1 MTGKLIILL
10 KKIYVQFR
18 DHTIF
23 TQLFLSFVTTSLLI
37 IIISTIFYYNYAIK
51 STERQV
57 KLEIEDTLQQSIAL
71 LQRGYLAPIDSSLSM
86 MEMSPSLNNFLRT
99 PYLEARF
106 LRFDIEKQYAQLIS
120 LYPHL
125 YHSIRFVDGFG
136 DEKVI
141 VDNGRRVRTYSSLIQ
156 VKDNNNLLLSQFFK
170 ELKQSKSRETHYSK
184 IFISKDGHPHFYAG
198 IALLEPEI
206 GGFGGTVIFECDL
219 SEYIEQVKALKFNGL
234 NIVSIS
240 SITDTKLL
248 SAKVSAE
255 DELIN
260 HNIHAGTALSLL
272 PFLKIQM
279 RIPVSILAEQ
289 KMVILKTALL
299 IGWLAIMAIFIV
311 AWFLSKKISQPVT
324 KLVDASKRLSDG
336 EFIPVDVKGGR
347 GELSLLSTAFNVMGS
362 QLDSTIKSRNQ
373 ELAVRIQA
381 EEALHR
387 SHEELQLILNSTS
400 EGIYGVNR
408 EGICT
413 FCNHAALD
421 ILAYKNVD
429 ELVGK
434 NIHER
439 ILSPN
444 SASLVSSFQGMLLD
458 KVINHGESIHR
469 DNESFCRSDGE
480 SFPVEFRAKPVV
492 RGKENIGMVITFTD
506 MTDAHLMEE
515 TIRRTQKMDA
525 LGKLTGGIA
534 HDFNNLLGIILGY
547 GELLEMELQNNEQQS
562 LYITQINNAGERARK
577 LTSNL
582 LAFSRKQS
590 SVNEE
595 TDINRV
601 LNESKHLLETTL
613 TPKIKLVLKTQSD
626 LWSAWLDKSY
636 LEDAILNMS
645 INAMHAMP
653 DGGDLIIT
661 TLNEHLSEEQA
672 AQLELTAGDY
682 VTLSLKDSGQ
692 GMDAETKHKVF
703 DPFFTTKEENGTG
716 LGLSQVYGFVKQSG
730 GSISLVSEPDK
741 GTCFTLYFLRS
752 KTVKSIKPLKSEKT
766 DLDTESIDATI
777 LIVDDEEAL
786 RNLMCVMLTDRGYH
800 VLLAE
805 SGKQALE
812 LLKQHE
818 VNILL
823 SDVIMPE
830 MTGYELAHH
839 VMKDFPEVKIQM
851 ISGYSDASVL
861 NDENEILYNNRLV
874 KPCSSALLLQRM
886 SELLDE

>member
-1 MTGKLIILL
+1 MTEKLIILL
-10 KKIYVQFR
+10 KKMYVQFR
-18 DHTIF
+18 VHSIF
-23 TQLFLSFVTTSLLI
+23 AQLFLSFVVTSLLI
-37 IIISTIFYYNYAIK
+37 IIIATTFYYNYAIK
-51 STERQV
+51 STEPQI

-99 PYLEARF
+99 PSLEARF
-106 LRFDIEKQYAQLIS
+106 LRFDIEKQYAQLINLS
-120 LYPHL
+120 PRLYR
-125 YHSIRFVDGFG
+125 SIRFVDGFG

-141 VDNGRRVRTYSSLIQ
+141 VDNARRVRTYSSLMQ
-156 VKDNNNLLLSQFFK
+156 ENDDSKLLLRQFFK
-170 ELKQSKSRETHYSK
+170 EIKQSKPRETHYSK
-184 IFISKDGHPHFYAG
+184 IFMSKDGRPHFYAG

-219 SEYIEQVKALKFNGL
+219 SEYIEQIKALKFNGL

-260 HNIHAGTALSLL
+260 DNIHAGTAFSPL

-279 RIPVSILAEQ
+279 RIPVSLLAEQ
-289 KMVILKTALL
+289 KRVILRTALL
-299 IGWLAIMAIFIV
+299 ICLLVIMAIFIV

-324 KLVDASKRLSDG
+324 QLVDASKRLSEG
-336 EFIPVDVKGGR
+336 EFIPVDVKAGR
-347 GELSLLSTAFNVMGS
+347 GELSLLSTAFNDMGS
-362 QLDSTIKSRNQ
+362 RLDSSMKSRNQ
-373 ELAVRIQA
+373 ELAIRIQA
-381 EEALHR
+381 EEALQR

-421 ILAYKNVD
+421 ILGYKND
-429 ELVGK
+429 TELVGK

-439 ILSPN
+439 IFSSN
-444 SASLVSSFQGMLLD
+444 STSLVLSFQDMLLD
-458 KVINHGESIHR
+458 KVINNGISIHS
-469 DNESFCRSDGE
+469 DSEFFCRSDGE
-480 SFPVEFRAKPVV
+480 SFPVEYRAKPVV
-492 RGKENIGMVITFTD
+492 RGKDNIGIVITFTD

-515 TIRRTQKMDA
+515 TLRRTQKMDA

-547 GELLEMELQNNEQQS
+547 GELLETELKTNEKQS

-601 LNESKHLLETTL
+601 LDDSKHLLEKTL
-613 TPKIKLVLKTQSD
+613 TPKIKLVLKTPSD
-626 LWSAWLDKSY
+626 LWSVWLDKSY

-653 DGGDLIIT
+653 DGGELRIT
-661 TLNEHLSEEQA
+661 TLNQHLSEEQA
-672 AQLELTAGDY
+672 ATLELPAGDY
-682 VTLSLKDSGQ
+682 VTLSLIDSGQ

-703 DPFFTTKEENGTG
+703 DPFFTTKDDGGTG

-730 GSISLVSEPDK
+730 GSISLVSEPNK
-741 GTCFTLYFLRS
+741 GTCFTLYFQRL
-752 KTVKSIKPLKSEKT
+752 KKVKSIKSPKSEKVH
-766 DLDTESIDATI
+766 LDTESIDATI
-777 LIVDDEEAL
+777 LIVDDEAAL
-786 RNLMCVMLTDRGYH
+786 RKMMSVILSGHGYH

-812 LLKQHE
+812 LLKKNK

-851 ISGYSDASVL
+851 ISGYSDVAVL
-861 NDENEILYNNRLV
+861 NEENESLYNNRLV
-874 KPCSSALLLQRM
+874 KPCSSESLLQRI
-886 SELLDE
+886 SELLY